1 MAKAAKKAAKV
12 AKPRKPK
19 ADKPAAPPKEKK
31 RGHNLADPQT
41 QALFLQNLEKQKTL
55 LGRMAKIQGEIRAHG
70 KVIKADGF
78 TMRQIKF
85 AIQLQTP
92 EGEATAKSLIANDLL
107 AAQYIGADMGEQLS
121 LFLDEPRVP
130 IEDRAA
136 KEGQADA
143 LAGKSAKPS
152 YDPSTAAYR
161 AYMEAWHAAQKDM
174 LEKGIKPL
182 DEAANGK
189 TLIKKSDKDAAAA
202 KRDAKPPT
210 PPKPVLSQGTTHKQ
224 QSAADKAAKQQAKE
238 TAEKYFKPTGDF
250 TGTA

>member
-19 ADKPAAPPKEKK
+19 ADKAPSTPKEKK

-41 QALFLQNLEKQKTL
+41 QALFLQDLEKQKTL
-55 LGRMAKIQGEIRAHG
+55 LGQLSSIQGKLRAHG
-70 KVIKADGF
+70 KTIKADGF

-161 AYMEAWHAAQKDM
+161 AYMEAWHATQKDM

-182 DEAANGK
+182 DDKGNGK
-189 TLIKKSDKDAAAA
+189 TLIKKADKDAAAA
-202 KRDAKPPT
+202 KRDAAPPS
-210 PPKPVLSQGTTHKQ
+210 PSKPVLSRGTIHKEATAEDR
-224 QSAADKAAKQQAKE
+224 AARKTAKE
-238 TAEKYFKPTGDF
+238 TADKYFKPTGDF
-250 TGTA
+250 SGTA